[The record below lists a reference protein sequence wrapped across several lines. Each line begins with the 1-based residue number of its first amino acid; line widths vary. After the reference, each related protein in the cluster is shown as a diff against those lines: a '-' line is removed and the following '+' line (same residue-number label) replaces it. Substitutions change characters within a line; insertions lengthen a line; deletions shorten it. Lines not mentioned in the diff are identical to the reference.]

1 LDEDVALLETYEVP
15 LLELDKEEGIEDE
28 VPLME
33 ALDEEELLVGELPEP
48 PQETRV

>member
-1 LDEDVALLETYEVP
+1 MDEDVALLTVEVP

-28 VPLME
+28 VTLIE
-33 ALDEEELLVGELPEP
+33 ALDEEELLVEELPEP